1 MNDFF
6 YLSPFFKIE
15 NKAITLSGCLVI
27 LLFGCQEVC
36 LEDSTLI
43 LFFFYLLIFFLL
55 QSSLPIIVV
64 WIDSE
69 SDRKMEQK

>member
-15 NKAITLSGCLVI
+15 NKAITLSGCFVVW
-27 LLFGCQEVC
+27 LLGCQVGC

-43 LFFFYLLIFFLL
+43 LFFIF
-55 QSSLPIIVV
+55 IY
-64 WIDSE
+64 
-69 SDRKMEQK
+69 

>member
-27 LLFGCQEVC
+27 LLFGCQKVC

-43 LFFFYLLIFFLL
+43 LFFFIY
-55 QSSLPIIVV
+55 
-64 WIDSE
+64 
-69 SDRKMEQK
+69 